1 MKKIL
6 FLGMSLFFGLSSL
19 EAQQQIVKNK
29 IHPQA
34 DAALFVEALG
44 HPQEM
49 DVSMKSSIR
58 FDMHTTTQEQRIQM
72 DMERHNFLVQRNP
85 NYDAQRNA
93 FEASLQQYIAAN
105 RERLE
110 SSEMV
115 ITCPVVFHCVYG
127 SAAQNVSLNQVLSQL
142 QVMNEDFARTNADA
156 NSHWSQAVNTTV
168 QFCLAQRTPAGLA
181 TTGLESR
188 QYGTSST
195 SWSTNDN
202 VKSYSNGGLDA
213 WDPTRYFNIWVCNL
227 TGGLLG
233 YGEFPTNAV
242 SQTFGAVIDYTCFG
256 SNYTSYGT
264 FSGIQA
270 PFDRGRTVTHEFS
283 HCVDLYH
290 VWGDDG
296 GSCSGTD
303 YCNDTPNQGDATSG
317 CYSFPH
323 TDNCTT
329 TGNGIMYENYLDYS
343 DDNCLNLFT
352 ANQKTRMLAVLNSAP
367 YNALQTSN
375 GCTSPNPSVND
386 AAISAVTTPNG
397 TVCGTTFTPVI
408 TLKNW
413 GSATLTTCTIKYR
426 VDVSTLQTYNWTG
439 SLGTGL
445 TTTVTLSSMTTTSGA
460 HTFTAY
466 TQNPN
471 GLTDANTSNDSYT
484 SNFTCTG
491 AAQTVPLFQGFEGTT
506 FVPAG
511 WTASNPDGG
520 VTWDRTTTC
529 AKTGIAC
536 ARVDNWNY
544 AGGSGQ
550 VDEMT
555 APPVNISTVAS
566 PVLTFQVAYTYWTQP
581 YQFSDTLEVLVSTNC
596 GVSWTT
602 VYKKWGSNLQTAP
615 PLSSNSAAWIPTNAQ
630 WRLETVSLLP
640 YQSATSLM
648 VKFRNI
654 SDYEDDLYLDD
665 INIMNSTGIEQHNFA
680 GVVNVFP
687 NPSSGIFN
695 LNISLESQNDI
706 TVTVMNTL
714 GQTVYSFA
722 EINTKGGMFELDLNE
737 QANGVYFV
745 QVIAGTEKTV
755 QRIIINR

>member
-6 FLGMSLFFGLSSL
+6 FLGMSLFFGLSAL
-19 EAQQQIVKNK
+19 NAQQVKNK
-29 IHPQA
+29 QHNNGN
-34 DAALFVEALG
+34 AAQFVEAMTR
-44 HPQEM
+44 QDEM
-49 DVSMKSSIR
+49 DVSLKSSIR
-58 FDMHTTTQEQRIQM
+58 FDMHSTTEAQRVQLN
-72 DMERHNFLVQRNP
+72 MERHNFLVQRNP
-85 NYDAQRNA
+85 QHDAQRNA
-93 FEASLQQYIAAN
+93 FEASLQQYIEAN

-127 SAAQNVSLNQVLSQL
+127 STAQNVSLNQVLSQL

-188 QYGTSST
+188 QYGSSST

-202 VKSYSNGGLDA
+202 VKSFANGGLDA
-213 WDPTRYFNIWVCNL
+213 WDPSRYFNIWVCNL

-233 YGEFPTNAV
+233 YGEFPTN
-242 SQTFGAVIDYTCFG
+242 SLSNTFGAVVDYTCFG

-296 GSCSGTD
+296 GSCLGSD
-303 YCNDTPNQGDATSG
+303 YCTDTPNQGDATSG
-317 CYSFPH
+317 CYSWPH
-323 TDNCTT
+323 VDNCTT

-352 ANQKTRMLAVLNSAP
+352 NNQKTRMLAVLNSAP
-367 YNALQTSN
+367 YNTLQTSN
-375 GCTSPNPSVND
+375 GCTSPNPSSND
-386 AAISAVTTPNG
+386 AAISAITTPNG
-397 TVCGTTFTPVI
+397 TVCGTTFTPVVV
-408 TLKNW
+408 LKNW
-413 GSATLTTCTIKYR
+413 GTSTLTTCTIKYQ
-426 VDVSTLQTYNWTG
+426 VDATTLQTYTWTG
-439 SLGTGL
+439 SLATGL
-445 TTTVTLSSMTTTSGA
+445 TTNVTLSSMTTTSGA

-471 GLTDANTSNDSYT
+471 GLTDANAANDSFT

-491 AAQTVPLFQGFEGTT
+491 AAQSIPFFQGFEGTT

-511 WTASNPDGG
+511 WSASNPDAGI
-520 VTWDRTTTC
+520 TWDRTTSC
-529 AKTGIAC
+529 AKTGVAC
-536 ARVDNWNY
+536 ARMANWDY
-544 AGGSGQ
+544 AGGNGQ
-550 VDEMT
+550 VDEIT

-566 PVLTFQVAYTYWTQP
+566 PVLTFQVAYTYWTVP

-596 GVSWTT
+596 GTTWTT
-602 VYKKWGSNLQTAP
+602 VYKKWGAALQTAA
-615 PLSSNSAAWIPTNAQ
+615 PLSSASVGWVATSAD

-640 YQSATSLM
+640 YQSASSLL
-648 VKFRNI
+648 VKFRSI
-654 SDYEDDLYLDD
+654 TDYEDNLYLDD
-665 INIMNSTGIEQHNFA
+665 INIMNSTGMEQSNFA
-680 GVVNVFP
+680 GVVNLFP

-695 LNISLESQNDI
+695 LNIALESRKDI
-706 TVTVMNTL
+706 NVKIVNTL
-714 GQTVYSFA
+714 GQTVQQFA
-722 EINTKGGMFELDLNE
+722 ELNSSGGMFELDLNN
-737 QANGVYFV
+737 QPNGVYFV
-745 QVIAGTEKTV
+745 EVIAGTGKTV
-755 QRIIINR
+755 QRIMVNR